1 MSPIPSERGQAT
13 PLIAIVL
20 LAAALALVPMGLV
33 AKATIERAEART
45 AADAAALAGALDGE
59 DAARQ
64 LAEANGARL
73 TAFVEHGDEIEVTVE
88 LGGRRATAR
97 AVRETIVI
105 PPD

>member
-1 MSPIPSERGQAT
+1 MSPVPSERGQAT

-20 LAAALALVPMGLV
+20 LVAALALVPVGLV

-45 AADAAALAGALDGE
+45 AADAAALAGALHGE
-59 DAARQ
+59 RSARE
-64 LAEANGARL
+64 LAEANGGRL
-73 TAFVEHGDEIEVTVE
+73 TEFAEHGEEIEVTVE

-97 AVRETIVI
+97 AVRETVVV